1 MYRLLERKDGMKAKL
16 LIILLLVAVTAS
28 LFAASEFKKTMQTKI
43 DRINVSSEIKVFLIA
58 MIPIFELRGAI
69 PIGLLTYKLP
79 LWKVF
84 PIAIA
89 GNMIP
94 IFFILLFFDLITK
107 LFFKVP
113 FLKKTLEAIFRRTRS
128 RSTIIEKYEE
138 IGLMF
143 FVAIP
148 LPVTGAWTGSL
159 AAYLLGL
166 SFWKSILFIFFGVLI
181 AGVVV
186 SFLTSLKWLG
196 AIIAA
201 VALIYIVVSNYV
213 KKRRKNEKNIS

>member
-1 MYRLLERKDGMKAKL
+1 MKRTV
-16 LIILLLVAVTAS
+16 IILLLLVIAIS
-28 LFAASEFKKTMQTKI
+28 LFANETFRERLKSKI
-43 DRINVSSEIKVFLIA
+43 DKINVSSEVKVFLIS

-69 PIGLLTYKLP
+69 PLGILAYKLP
-79 LWKVF
+79 IWKVF

-89 GNMIP
+89 GNMVP
-94 IFFILLFFDLITK
+94 IFFILLFFDFVTK

-113 FLKKTLEAIFRRTRS
+113 FLKKILETIFRRTRS
-128 RSTIIEKYEE
+128 KSAVIEKYEE

-148 LPVTGAWTGSL
+148 LPITGAWTGSL
-159 AAYLLGL
+159 AAYLFGL

-201 VALIYIVVSNYV
+201 VALIYVIISNYV
-213 KKRRKNEKNIS
+213 RKEKNKRKITLS

>member
-1 MYRLLERKDGMKAKL
+1 MKKII
-16 LIILLLVAVTAS
+16 LIILIITVFSTILTAS
-28 LFAASEFKKTMQTKI
+28 DLKEKLTDEFNKI
-43 DRINVSSEIKVFLIA
+43 EIADEFKVFLIA

-69 PIGLLTYKLP
+69 PIGVLSYELP

-94 IFFILLFFDLITK
+94 IFFILLFFDLVTK

-113 FLKKTLEAIFRRTRS
+113 ILKRILESVFARTR
-128 RSTIIEKYEE
+128 RKGEMIEKYEE
-138 IGLMF
+138 IGLML

-159 AAYLLGL
+159 AAYLFGL
-166 SFWKSILFIFFGVLI
+166 KFWKSILFIFLGVLI
-181 AGVVV
+181 AGFVV
-186 SFLTSLKWLG
+186 SFLTSLKWVG
-196 AIIAA
+196 AIIAV
-201 VALIYIVVSNYV
+201 VALAIIMV
-213 KKRRKNEKNIS
+213 KNSVKRKKNESV